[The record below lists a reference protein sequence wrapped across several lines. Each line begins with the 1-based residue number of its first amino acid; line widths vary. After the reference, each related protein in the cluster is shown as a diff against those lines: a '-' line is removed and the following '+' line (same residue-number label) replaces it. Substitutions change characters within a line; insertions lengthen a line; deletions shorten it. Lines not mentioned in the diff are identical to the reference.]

1 MFVSH
6 HTLKWTRTCRS
17 HGRHPHAHTAHFL
30 LNRHTGA
37 ARRRN
42 GRASGGRSAAWRP
55 TAMHR
60 GSSADGRWGTVWARS
75 WCRPPSAGCGSM
87 CPTSAWRNSPGR
99 NAGYD
104 ETDPRQGQCNRSRGS
119 LHLHS
124 QLSYTGL
131 ATFGRLRSKPL
142 INMASHRWNKAIL
155 EARSS
160 HCRTAYIIG

>member
-1 MFVSH
+1 MDA
-6 HTLKWTRTCRS
+6 
-17 HGRHPHAHTAHFL
+17 G
-30 LNRHTGA
+30 
-37 ARRRN
+37 
-42 GRASGGRSAAWRP
+42 
-55 TAMHR
+55 
-60 GSSADGRWGTVWARS
+60 GTVWARS

-142 INMASHRWNKAIL
+142 ITKETWNKIRDILIKEDVPLLSLAKLEHEYVDIILNKDANFHNFPSSSNDIKLTQDVRAIIQSL
-155 EARSS
+155 VAGLILS
-160 HCRTAYIIG
+160 I